1 MSSFM
6 VSNPDFDCE
15 SSSSS
20 STLHCYDEISLR
32 RAMQKLLSCDNR
44 SNGSSSIDDNGGD
57 DDDDVHSP
65 VSSAL
70 VLHPSL
76 SFKNNHA
83 KFTSN

>member
-1 MSSFM
+1 M
-6 VSNPDFDCE
+6 VSNADFDCE
-15 SSSSS
+15 SSSS
-20 STLHCYDEISLR
+20 STLHCYDEISIR

-44 SNGSSSIDDNGGD
+44 SNGSSSSSSSIDDNGS
-57 DDDDVHSP
+57 DDDVHSP